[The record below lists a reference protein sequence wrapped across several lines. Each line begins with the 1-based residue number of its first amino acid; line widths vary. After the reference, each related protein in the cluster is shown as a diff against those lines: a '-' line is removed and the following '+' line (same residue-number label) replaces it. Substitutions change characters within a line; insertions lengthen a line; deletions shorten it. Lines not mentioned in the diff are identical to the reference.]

1 MSERDLRDL
10 AKRAGLLSDWIDA
23 DGKQQ
28 RVSAGSLQAILDA
41 LGFPC
46 GTEVQIAESN
56 ARLDEGT
63 SEALPPLITAIAGA
77 PIILSL
83 RPKAAKAEIR
93 FESGAEEIRALHPAG
108 EGSVALGAVDE
119 PGYHRL
125 TIDGRETTIAVAPPR
140 CVTFSGIAPDK
151 KMWGLSVQLYGLRR
165 EGDFGIGDAGA
176 LEAFAAAAAREGAD
190 AVAISPAHSLFPAD
204 PARFAPYSPSSRLFL
219 NALHADPAMLFPAD
233 RIAAAQAAA
242 QRTTMS
248 AKDAALIDW
257 DAAGQRKYAALRS
270 LYEDFARSELSRDAD
285 NALARDFQTF
295 VRESGDYLFQH
306 ALFEAAQE
314 KWLGADPP
322 RWRWSDWPADWRD
335 PRSETLKRFAAE
347 NAHDIQFSLFL
358 QWIADR
364 SFAAAQVRA
373 KGAGMRIGMITDLA
387 VGMDRG
393 GSHAWSRQDDVLLK
407 LSLGAPPDKIN
418 GQGQDWGLTAFSP
431 QALAR
436 TGYEPFIATLRAAL
450 RHAGGVRIDHV
461 MSLMRL
467 WVIPEGA
474 NSLEGAYLRYP
485 LDDLLKL
492 VALESHRHRAVVIG
506 EDLGTVPPEFR
517 VRLAERGIA
526 GMDVLWFER
535 DQHGGF
541 RSPQNWRSHAVGMTT
556 THDLP
561 TVAGWWSGTEID
573 ARAACGFVADLQAER
588 EAREQD
594 RARLWDAFENEN
606 VTEKKA
612 PPADQPQEAVDA
624 AIAFVAGAASPL
636 SLIPVEDILSLAE
649 QPNLPGTVDE
659 HPNWRRRF
667 ERPAAEMLQTPDAK
681 RRLGLLR
688 ERRK

>member
-1 MSERDLRDL
+1 VSERDLRDL
-10 AKRAGLLSDWIDA
+10 ATRAGLLSDWIDA

-28 RVSAGSLQAILDA
+28 RVSTGSLQALLDA
-41 LGFPC
+41 LGYPC
-46 GTEVQIAESN
+46 RSAAELKESG
-56 ARLDEGT
+56 ARLDEQASDT
-63 SEALPPLITAIAGA
+63 LAPLITAIAGA

-93 FESGAEEIRALHPAG
+93 FESGAEETRALHPAG
-108 EGSVALGAVDE
+108 EGSVTLGAVDE
-119 PGYHRL
+119 SGYHRL
-125 TIDGRETTIAVAPPR
+125 IIDGRETTLAVAPPR
-140 CVTFSGIAPDK
+140 CVTFGDIAPGE

-165 EGDFGIGDAGA
+165 EGDFGMGDAGA
-176 LEAFAAAAAREGAD
+176 LAEFAGVAARQGAD

-219 NALHADPAMLFPAD
+219 NALHADPATVFPAD
-233 RIAAAQAAA
+233 RTAAQAAA
-242 QRTTMS
+242 QQTAPS
-248 AKDAALIDW
+248 AEDISLIDW
-257 DAAGQRKYAALRS
+257 GAAGRRKYAALRS
-270 LYEDFARSELSRDAD
+270 LYEDFARAELSENPEGPVAG
-285 NALARDFQTF
+285 DFQAF
-295 VRESGDYLFQH
+295 MREGGDYLFQH
-306 ALFEAAQE
+306 ALFEAAQK
-314 KWLGADPP
+314 KWLDADPP
-322 RWRWSDWPADWRD
+322 RWNWTDWPAEWRD
-335 PRSETLKRFAAE
+335 PHSETLKRFAAE
-347 NAHDIQFSLFL
+347 QSHEIQFSLFL

-373 KGAGMRIGMITDLA
+373 KDAGMRIGIITDLA

-407 LSLGAPPDKIN
+407 LSIGAPPDKIN
-418 GQGQDWGLTAFSP
+418 GQGQNWGLTAFSP

-436 TGYEPFIATLRAAL
+436 TGYEPFLATLRAAL

-474 NSLEGAYLRYP
+474 NSLAGAYLLYP
-485 LDDLLKL
+485 LSDLLNL
-492 VALESHRHRAVVIG
+492 VALESYRHRAVVIG

-517 VRLAERGIA
+517 VRLAERGMA

-541 RSPQNWRSHAVGMTT
+541 RSPQDWRSYAVGMTT

-573 ARAACGFVADLQAER
+573 ARAACGFVADVQAEC
-588 EAREQD
+588 EARKQD
-594 RARLWDAFENEN
+594 RARLWDTFENEN
-606 VTEKKA
+606 VTDKKA

-636 SLIPVEDILSLAE
+636 SLIPVEDILGLAE

-667 ERPAAEMLQTPDAK
+667 EKPAADMLQAPDAQGRLAILRK
-681 RRLGLLR
+681 RR
-688 ERRK
+688 K